1 MKPKAPNSSLNVSA
15 SIVARR
21 ILALTAPGWRILN
34 LGSGSGFRK
43 GFNRAEF
50 AHLRR
55 QVINLDICLNKGVD
69 VVADGE
75 RLPFASDVFDAMIN
89 QAVLEHVAHPQAV
102 VCEIFRTLRPGG
114 YVYIEVPFL
123 QGYHPDPKDFRRFTT
138 EGLGQLLAGFE
149 EVEMGICAGPS
160 TALASF
166 LRSYV
171 AAWFNADWLSRAASW
186 LTSWFVF
193 PLKYLDLLLNS
204 KWRAMHLS
212 SALYAWA
219 RKPETQD
226 RREGAV

>member
-1 MKPKAPNSSLNVSA
+1 MKPKVPGSSLNVSA
-15 SIVARR
+15 PMVAHR
-21 ILALTAPGWRILN
+21 ILTLAAPGWRILN
-34 LGSGSGFRK
+34 LGSGSGFRE

-50 AHLRR
+50 ARLRR
-55 QVINLDICLNKGVD
+55 QVINLDIYLNKGVD

-75 RLPFASDVFDAMIN
+75 RLPFAPDVFDAMIN

-138 EGLGQLLAGFE
+138 EGLEQLLAEFE

-166 LRSYV
+166 LRYY
-171 AAWFNADWLSRAASW
+171 AAIWFNTDWLSRAAYW
-186 LTSWFVF
+186 LAGWFVF

-204 KWRAMHLS
+204 KRRAIQFS

-219 RKPETQD
+219 CKPETRN
-226 RREGAV
+226 RRGGAV